1 MEVMTDKQLREIEGA
16 IMGRT
21 KKIVDETPAINEMM
35 YFTTGCTLLD
45 LAFGGSKGALGI
57 VSGDII
63 NIPGA
68 PSSGKTLLAM
78 DMIAAN
84 KYKYKD
90 KFRFVFDDAES
101 GNTFDM
107 ASRYGFSLDEGESI
121 QSTTVEEW
129 SCNVR
134 KFVRSLKSD
143 EVGLYILDSLD
154 GLGNDEL
161 LERVEKRQKA
171 FEAGREFDDGTYGM
185 QSPKF
190 LSTEFFR
197 TLTAEINK
205 KNILIVI
212 LSQVRDNVGA
222 GLYGAKYVRSGGRA
236 LDHGCH
242 TIAWLKTLEKTE
254 VKNRMIGAS
263 VQCKITKSK
272 TPRPNRVCVFSYFT
286 EYGIDNIGSNIDFL
300 YDIRSDKTG
309 ELTKG
314 AGALKWDEEEL
325 SRDNLIKYIETN
337 HLQAELEK
345 RVIDKWEA
353 IEDSIKVERASK
365 YDV

>member
-1 MEVMTDKQLREIEGA
+1 
-16 IMGRT
+16 MGRS
-21 KKIVDETPAINEMM
+21 KKIVDGIPAINDIM

-45 LAFGGSKGALGI
+45 LAFGGNKGALGLA
-57 VSGDII
+57 SGDII

-90 KFRFVFDDAES
+90 NFKFVFDDAES

-107 ASRYGFSLDEGESI
+107 ESRYGFSLNEGESI

-154 GLGNDEL
+154 GLGNDDL
-161 LERVEKRQKA
+161 IERVEKRQKA
-171 FEAGREFDDGTYGM
+171 FEAGKVFDEGTYGM

-190 LSTEFFR
+190 LSAEFFR

-205 KNILIVI
+205 KNILIVV

-222 GLYGAKYVRSGGRA
+222 GLYGAKYKRSGGNA

-242 TIAWLKTLEKTE
+242 TIAWLKTLEKIE
-254 VKNRMIGAS
+254 VKNRMIGAA

-272 TPRPNRVCVFSYFT
+272 TPRPNRICMFTYYT
-286 EYGIDNIGSNIDFL
+286 EYGVDNIGSNIDFL

-314 AGALKWDEEEL
+314 AGAVDWDDKEY
-325 SRDNLIKYIETN
+325 SRDELIKHIEAS
-337 HLQAELEK
+337 HLQKDLEQ
-345 RVIDKWEA
+345 RVIDKWEG
-353 IEDSIKVERASK
+353 IEAEIKVDRPKK
-365 YDV
+365 YGD